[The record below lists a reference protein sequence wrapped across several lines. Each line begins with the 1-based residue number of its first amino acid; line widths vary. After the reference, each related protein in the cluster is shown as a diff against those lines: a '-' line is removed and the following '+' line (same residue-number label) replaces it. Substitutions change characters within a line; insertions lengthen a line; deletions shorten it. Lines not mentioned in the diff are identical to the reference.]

1 MTSVMSE
8 MIAQMKHELVPRILA
23 GAWVRGYMD
32 TCMMSS
38 SGVKVHHHSFC
49 CLGLL
54 AVRLVRGRKSA
65 TIENKQ
71 YPLVLYPLPC
81 SQTFLVS
88 KTRGEGGKGESE
100 AVVPWLAAETRG
112 FSLVVRI
119 WWSLVSWISLHTTQH
134 NNDSA
139 AIHNIS
145 VSLLPLHNAA
155 WVTAA
160 GI

>member
-8 MIAQMKHELVPRILA
+8 MIAQMKHEHYPCTQDL
-23 GAWVRGYMD
+23 GYKAYMA

-88 KTRGEGGKGESE
+88 KTRGEGEGGE
-100 AVVPWLAAETRG
+100 
-112 FSLVVRI
+112 
-119 WWSLVSWISLHTTQH
+119 
-134 NNDSA
+134 
-139 AIHNIS
+139 
-145 VSLLPLHNAA
+145 
-155 WVTAA
+155 
-160 GI
+160 

>member
-1 MTSVMSE
+1 MSE
-8 MIAQMKHELVPRILA
+8 MIAQMKHEQHLYPGSWLA
-23 GAWVRGYMD
+23 GAWVQGYMD

-88 KTRGEGGKGESE
+88 KTRGEGEGEGGE
-100 AVVPWLAAETRG
+100 
-112 FSLVVRI
+112 
-119 WWSLVSWISLHTTQH
+119 
-134 NNDSA
+134 
-139 AIHNIS
+139 
-145 VSLLPLHNAA
+145 
-155 WVTAA
+155 
-160 GI
+160 